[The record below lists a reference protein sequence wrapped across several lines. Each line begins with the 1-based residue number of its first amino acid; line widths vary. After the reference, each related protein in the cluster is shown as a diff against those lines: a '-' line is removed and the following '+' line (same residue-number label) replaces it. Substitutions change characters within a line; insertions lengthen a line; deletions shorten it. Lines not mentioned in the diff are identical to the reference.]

1 MQQRTA
7 MTIGVSLLAALSTAA
22 MAQPGG
28 GGRPGGGG
36 GGRQGGDPSMFLD
49 RMMEMDANG
58 DGKLSRDEVPEQFG
72 ARLFEG
78 DANADGFLTREELQT
93 AMETLRQ
100 RGPRGVDG
108 ERPGFQPGQGPGGAL
123 DGRQPG
129 APGAVGAA
137 VALGFDQGMQ
147 QAGRAMR
154 QLRRSAF
161 DDASRA
167 ADLRAVQTIQSGLIA
182 AKGGVGQVPMAPQ
195 AAEHYGEDLVKY
207 HSDFRLGLIQAIMES
222 LALEAAVIEGDS
234 AGAKESLEHLLEAQK
249 LGHDA
254 FQPEEEAEGEAAEDA
269 IPEPARVRPGNE
281 SSAPARPARPGR
293 PGGDD

>member
-7 MTIGVSLLAALSTAA
+7 TTLGVSLLAALSTAA

-28 GGRPGGGG
+28 GGGGGG
-36 GGRQGGDPSMFLD
+36 GGRGGGGRPGGDPSMFID

-93 AMETLRQ
+93 AMETMRQ

-108 ERPGFQPGQGPGGAL
+108 ERPGFQPGQGPGAE
-123 DGRQPG
+123 PG
-129 APGAVGAA
+129 APGAPGAA
-137 VALGFDQGMQ
+137 VALGFEQGMQ
-147 QAGRAMR
+147 QAGRALR

-167 ADLRAVQTIQSGLIA
+167 ADLRAIQTIQSGLIA
-182 AKGGVGQVPMAPQ
+182 AKGGIAQVPMAPQ
-195 AAEHYGEDLVKY
+195 AAEHYGEDEVKY
-207 HSDFRLGLIQAIMES
+207 HSDFRLGLIQAVMES
-222 LALEAAVIEGDS
+222 LALEAAVIEGDA

-254 FQPEEEAEGEAAEDA
+254 FQPEEEEEGEGEAADEA

-281 SSAPARPARPGR
+281 SSAPARPARPAR
-293 PGGDD
+293 PDGDD

>member
-7 MTIGVSLLAALSTAA
+7 TTLGVSLVAALSTAA

-28 GGRPGGGG
+28 GGGGRPGG
-36 GGRQGGDPSMFLD
+36 GGRQGGDPSMFID

-108 ERPGFQPGQGPGGAL
+108 ERPGFQPGQGPGAA
-123 DGRQPG
+123 PG
-129 APGAVGAA
+129 APGAAGAA
-137 VALGFDQGMQ
+137 VALGFEQGMQ
-147 QAGRAMR
+147 QAGRALR

-161 DDASRA
+161 DDTSRA
-167 ADLRAVQTIQSGLIA
+167 ADLRAIQTIQSGLIA
-182 AKGGVGQVPMAPQ
+182 AKGGIAQVPMAPQ
-195 AAEHYGEDLVKY
+195 AEEHYGEDLVKY
-207 HSDFRLGLIQAIMES
+207 HSDFRLGLAAAIMES
-222 LALEAAVIEGDS
+222 LALEMAVIEGNT

-254 FQPEEEAEGEAAEDA
+254 FQPEEEEGEGEAADEA

-281 SSAPARPARPGR
+281 TSAPARPARPGR
-293 PGGDD
+293 PDGDD